1 MHVSRF
7 LFFLVF
13 LAVSGG
19 ASGQV
24 LHPERLQVAL
34 EHYTEIAA
42 NGAWPV
48 LPEGPTIRPGS
59 NDPRIAAL
67 AARLRASGDLDGSM
81 RDFVAYDEAL
91 RNAVMR
97 FQARHGLE
105 RDGLVGKRTLH
116 ALNVPVEDRIRQ
128 IRLNLDRIADLDV
141 ESPGPLI
148 LVNVPAFE
156 LTLFRSSDPVWT
168 SRVVVGDAS
177 TETPQ
182 FEARV
187 THIVLNPDWTVPRKI
202 ATEEILP
209 KIRRDAG
216 FLQRG
221 GYEVLDMDG
230 KPLDPSRIDWDAL
243 DRNNFPLT
251 IVQRP
256 GPLNE
261 LGRVKFMFPNEHGV
275 CMHDTPK
282 KSLFAYSSRGF
293 SHGCV
298 RLQDPLDLAIRVL
311 ADEGWTQER
320 IARQIES
327 GKIHTI
333 VLSEPLRVVL
343 TYLTVEV
350 SADGTVYF
358 FPDIYGRDR
367 I

>member
-1 MHVSRF
+1 MPVRRF

-34 EHYTEIAA
+34 EHYTKFAL
-42 NGAWPV
+42 NGAWPTV
-48 LPEGPTIRPGS
+48 PEGPTIRPGS
-59 NDPRIAAL
+59 NDSRTTLL
-67 AARLRASGDLDGSM
+67 ADRLRASGDLGDST
-81 RDFVAYDEAL
+81 REFLTYDEAL
-91 RNAVMR
+91 RTAVTR

-105 RDGLVGKRTLH
+105 PDGLVGKRTLY
-116 ALNVPVEDRIRQ
+116 ALNVPIEDRIRQ
-128 IRLNLDRIADLDV
+128 IRLNLDRIADLDI
-141 ESPGPLI
+141 ESPEPLLLI
-148 LVNVPAFE
+148 NIPAFR
-156 LTLFRSSDPVWT
+156 LTLLRGAEPEWT
-168 SRVVVGDAS
+168 GRVIVGEAS

-187 THIVLNPDWTVPRKI
+187 THVVLNPDWTVPRKI

-209 KIRRDAG
+209 KVQRDTE
-216 FLQRG
+216 FLRRG
-221 GYEVLDMDG
+221 GYEIFDIDG
-230 KPLDPSRIDWDAL
+230 APLDAASIDWHAL
-243 DRNNFPLT
+243 DRNNFPVT

-282 KSLFAYSSRGF
+282 KHLFAHSLRDF

-298 RLQDPLDLAIRVL
+298 RLQNPLDLAAEVL
-311 ADEGWTQER
+311 AAEGWTQEE
-320 IARQIES
+320 IGRQIES
-327 GKIHTI
+327 GKTATI
-333 VLSEPLRVVL
+333 LLSEPLRVVL

-358 FPDIYGRDR
+358 FPDIYGRDS